1 VDLDVVFL
9 GTAGSTPTARRAP
22 AATLIRRGGDRIL
35 LDCGEGTQRQL
46 LRSRVG
52 LLDLDVVLFS
62 HYHAD
67 HVLGLPGLLKTYDLR
82 GREQGLELYGPSG
95 LSDLLT
101 IFAPVIGRL
110 GFPLHA
116 RELGDGEEVA
126 GDGYRLV
133 AHSVEHRGPAVAWE
147 LSEDERPG
155 QFDVAEARRLGV
167 PEGPAFGELQ
177 RGQPVTLPDG
187 SAVSSEAVVGPARRG
202 RTVVFSGDTRPCA
215 AVRRAA
221 LGADLLVHEASFA
234 SDDLERAR
242 ETRHS
247 TAAEA
252 AELAAASEVK
262 LLALTHLGARATP
275 RMIKDE
281 ARALFADTVVP
292 RDFDTIEL
300 PLPERGGPALRRGG
314 AHPEEEKAS

>member
-22 AATLIRRGGDRIL
+22 SATLIRRGGERLL

-46 LRSRVG
+46 LRSRIG
-52 LLDLDVVLFS
+52 LVDLDIVLFS

-82 GREQGLELYGPSG
+82 GREQGLELYGPAG
-95 LSDLLT
+95 LSVLLT
-101 IFAPVIGRL
+101 VFAPLIGRL

-116 RELGDGEEVA
+116 RELGDGEEVP
-126 GDGYRLV
+126 GDGYRLM
-133 AHSVEHRGPAVAWE
+133 AHAVDHRGPAVAWE

-155 QFDVAEARRLGV
+155 QFDVDAARRLGV

-177 RGQPVTLPDG
+177 RGRSVTTRDG
-187 SAVSSEAVVGPARRG
+187 SLVGPEAVLGPARRG
-202 RTVVFSGDTRPCA
+202 RTIVFSGDTRPCA
-215 AVRRAA
+215 AVRRAS

-234 SDDLERAR
+234 SEDLERAR
-242 ETRHS
+242 ETCHS

-252 AELAAASEVK
+252 AELAAVSEVK

-275 RMIKDE
+275 RLIKDE
-281 ARALFADTVVP
+281 ARAVFAATVVP

-300 PLPERGGPALRRGG
+300 PLPERGSPALRRGG
-314 AHPEEEKAS
+314 AHPEEEKAP

>member
-1 VDLDVVFL
+1 MDLDVVFL

-22 AATLIRRGGDRIL
+22 SAALIRRGGERIL

-46 LRSRVG
+46 LRSRIG
-52 LLDLDVVLFS
+52 LVDLDVVLFS

-95 LSDLLT
+95 LSVLLT
-101 IFAPVIGRL
+101 VFAPLIGRL

-116 RELGDGEEVA
+116 RELGDGDEVP
-126 GDGYRLV
+126 GDGYRLI
-133 AHSVEHRGPAVAWE
+133 AHAVDHRGPAMAWE

-155 QFDVAEARRLGV
+155 QFDVDAARRLGV

-177 RGQPVTLPDG
+177 RGSSVTTPDG
-187 SAVSSEAVVGPARRG
+187 SVVGPEAVLGPARRG

-234 SDDLERAR
+234 SEDLERAR

-252 AELAAASEVK
+252 AELAAVSEVK

-281 ARALFADTVVP
+281 ARELFAATVVP

-300 PLPERGGPALRRGG
+300 PLPERGSPALRRGG
-314 AHPEEEKAS
+314 AYPEEEKAP